1 MYKCIIYDTTRF
13 KAVMVDGGSVH
24 KRGRW
29 VQRGG
34 DCDVPHRLGMRMCLY
49 V

>member
-1 MYKCIIYDTTRF
+1 
-13 KAVMVDGGSVH
+13 MVSESLPSLRWGERAQANEGRQ
-24 KRGRW
+24 RGRW

-34 DCDVPHRLGMRMCLY
+34 DCDVTHRLGMRMYLY